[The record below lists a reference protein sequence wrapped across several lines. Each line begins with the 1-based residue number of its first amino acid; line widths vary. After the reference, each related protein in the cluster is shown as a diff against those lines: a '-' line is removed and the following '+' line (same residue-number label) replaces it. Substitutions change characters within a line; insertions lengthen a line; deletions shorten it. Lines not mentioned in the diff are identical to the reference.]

1 MNWTETETVVSI
13 CTGIVTC
20 TQFFLWKH
28 ISKTKAY
35 IEEKAK
41 LLAQEEKIAV
51 LTTIAE
57 RAKNTVTKEDI
68 GEITLFAEKAK
79 NTATKE
85 DIEEITRKIEA
96 VKSGFS
102 AETEQLKSLLT
113 IESKAKTQLIDKQRK
128 ALEDFWGKYNIWL
141 TSFYGGWRTNNENI
155 DLIQDLLN
163 KADINNH
170 ACVMAFHNLS
180 LYFDDT
186 DFLENTRE
194 LVNNTLRK
202 LSDIEQDI
210 RYIQTI
216 NISEQKNGKGNPLE
230 RLSFLYDIELKNNN
244 LQQDKDINK
253 LIYEFIAKAKKYIL
267 IYNIK
272 G

>member
-1 MNWTETETVVSI
+1 MSWIDTNTLIAI
-13 CTGIVTC
+13 CACAIGL
-20 TQFFLWKH
+20 TQFLFWKH

-35 IEEKAK
+35 IEEKVK

-57 RAKNTVTKEDI
+57 RAKNAVTKEDI

-102 AETEQLKSLLT
+102 AETEQLKSSLT
-113 IESKAKTQLIDKQRK
+113 IQSKVKTQLIYKQRK

-141 TSFYGGWRTNNENI
+141 ASFSGGWRSQNDRIDVIQNI
-155 DLIQDLLN
+155 LDR
-163 KADINNH
+163 AEINNH
-170 ACVMAFHNLS
+170 ACVMAFHTLS
-180 LYFDDT
+180 LYFDNNV
-186 DFLENTRE
+186 FLDNTGK
-194 LVNNTLRK
+194 LIYNTSEK
-202 LSDIEQDI
+202 LFDIESII

-216 NISEQKNGKGNPLE
+216 NITEQKHNCKYDSVRFEYLNKIALE
-230 RLSFLYDIELKNNN
+230 NNN
-244 LQQDKDINK
+244 LLQDENINR
-253 LIYEFIAKAKKYIL
+253 LIDEFKTEAKKYIL
-267 IYNIK
+267 V
-272 G
+272 

>member
-1 MNWTETETVVSI
+1 MSWIDTNTLIAI
-13 CTGIVTC
+13 CACAIGL
-20 TQFFLWKH
+20 TQFLLWKH

-68 GEITLFAEKAK
+68 GGITLFAEKAK

-113 IESKAKTQLIDKQRK
+113 IESKAKTQLIYKKRK

-141 TSFYGGWRTNNENI
+141 ASYSGGWRSYNDRI
-155 DLIQDLLN
+155 DIIQDLLN
-163 KADINNH
+163 KTENNNH
-170 ACVMAFHNLS
+170 ACVMALHNLY
-180 LYFDDT
+180 LYFDD
-186 DFLENTRE
+186 DNFLDNTRK
-194 LVNNTLRK
+194 LVLNTSEMLFEIE
-202 LSDIEQDI
+202 SDVRI
-210 RYIQTI
+210 IQSI
-216 NISEQKNGKGNPLE
+216 NLSEQKNHEKQSIE
-230 RLSFLYDIELKNNN
+230 RFEYLSKIAQKNINLLNN
-244 LQQDKDINK
+244 KDIDK
-253 LIYEFIAKAKKYIL
+253 LINEFKTKAKKYIL
-267 IYNIK
+267 TV
-272 G
+272 